1 MKSGPDLKQYLERQ
15 RATVEKELERLLPA
29 EDVPPAELHKAMR
42 YSAMSPGK
50 RLRPIL
56 ALMGCEAVGGK
67 PERALRAGCAFELVH
82 AYSLVHDDLPAMD
95 DAALRRG
102 RPTVHKAFGE
112 AAAILA
118 GDALLTLAF
127 EVVAGA
133 PVEPARLAAELAR
146 AAGSQGMV
154 GGQTVDLAM
163 EGKPATEKE
172 LEALH
177 RWKTGAL
184 IRGAVVCGGICG
196 RGAEAELGALSDW
209 GWLAGLAFQ
218 VADDLLDVEKTAAE
232 TGKDAGGDAVAGK
245 ATYPAILGV
254 EGARAKARDLA
265 RRAGEAAA
273 ALPSGGRLRELAAYF
288 VERNS

>member
-1 MKSGPDLKQYLERQ
+1 
-15 RATVEKELERLLPA
+15 
-29 EDVPPAELHKAMR
+29 MR
-42 YSAMSPGK
+42 YAALSPGK

-112 AAAILA
+112 AVAILA
-118 GDALLTLAF
+118 GDGLLTLAF
-127 EVVAGA
+127 EVMAGA
-133 PVEPARLAAELAR
+133 PGDPARLAAELAR

-154 GGQTVDLAM
+154 GGQTVDLEM
-163 EGKPATEKE
+163 EGKPATEAE

-184 IRGAVVCGGICG
+184 IRSAVVCGGICG
-196 RGAEAELGALSDW
+196 GASEPQIEALSRW
-209 GWLAGLAFQ
+209 GALAGLAFQ
-218 VADDLLDVEKTAAE
+218 VADDLLDVEKTSAE
-232 TGKDAGGDAVAGK
+232 TGKDAGGDAEAGK
-245 ATYPAILGV
+245 ATYPAILGIA
-254 EGARAKARDLA
+254 GARAKARDLA
-265 RRAGEAAA
+265 RRAGEAAG
-273 ALPSGGRLRELAAYF
+273 ALPAGERLRELAVYF
-288 VERNS
+288 VERGS

>member
-1 MKSGPDLKQYLERQ
+1 MSDLRNYLESR
-15 RATVEKELERLLPA
+15 RALVESELERILPP
-29 EDVPPAELHKAMR
+29 EDARPAALHRAMR
-42 YSAMSPGK
+42 YAALSPGK

-95 DAALRRG
+95 DAELRRG

-112 AAAILA
+112 AEAILA

-127 EVVAGA
+127 EVMAGA
-133 PVEPARLAAELAR
+133 PGDPARLAAELAR

-154 GGQTVDLAM
+154 GGQKVDLEM
-163 EGKPATEKE
+163 EGRPATEKE

-184 IRGAVVCGGICG
+184 IRAAVVCGGICG
-196 RGAEAELGALSDW
+196 NGNEGQVEALSRW

-218 VADDLLDVEKTAAE
+218 VADDLLDVERTSAE
-232 TGKDAGGDAVAGK
+232 TGKDAGGDAAAGK
-245 ATYPAILGV
+245 ATYPGILGI

-265 RRAGEAAA
+265 RRAGEAAR
-273 ALPSGGRLRELAAYF
+273 ALPSGGRLAELADYF
-288 VERNS
+288 VERTS